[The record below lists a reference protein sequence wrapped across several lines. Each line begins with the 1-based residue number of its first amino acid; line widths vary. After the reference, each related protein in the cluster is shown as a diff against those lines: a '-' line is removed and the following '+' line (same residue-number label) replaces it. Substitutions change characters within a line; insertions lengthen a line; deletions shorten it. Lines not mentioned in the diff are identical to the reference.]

1 VAEVRLS
8 HSVFTIVSSVR
19 RDKLLQLKQVLQQIE
34 ADHAT
39 NPYLPLTSFSSLHFA
54 SLTIFDDEEQPDLDP
69 LLVFENNIDGTI
81 DDFISLIVKN
91 AVAGLIEIYSCCT
104 DFRVVNRSD
113 DGMRDYLHGHK
124 HRPNLYHIGTP
135 YRLVANVLAERK
147 LRELVDAE
155 ANRLLPGSGGRPPSW
170 IWERLRKAVNAPD
183 SNSKELYPK
192 FDPEMSWIRRRER
205 RWHSQII
212 SWFVFVFIAVA
223 LILAASWISAT
234 FWHDQLLLSA
244 SLAITGFAVGVWTS
258 VLVGWPALNRWRH
271 LIAISFW
278 FAAAGWIVSLLPA
291 ILQLSGVLAHAHP
304 VLGPVLL
311 GIIAVVLLSTM
322 AGRWI
327 LPTPD
332 LEHRV
337 PDVERLTEVLK
348 QEDRSVQNHMSA
360 MVMLRPGVLRLLS
373 LRVLLWILKL
383 TWFPTI
389 LRDVEKGRLFS
400 MPTVHFAQ
408 WVVLDRGRYLFF
420 SNYDHSWS
428 RYLDDF
434 SAISFGLA
442 RLWGQSQRSPG
453 LSNMYL
459 FKDFVRTWMFPYSV
473 WYRAYP
479 GISVTQI
486 WNNEQIRRSMLSA
499 ADDDESARRLRRLVA
514 AEDR

>member
-1 VAEVRLS
+1 MS
-8 HSVFTIVSSVR
+8 HSVFTIVTCVR
-19 RDKLLQLKQVLQQIE
+19 RDQLRRLKCVLQEIE
-34 ADHAT
+34 TNHAT

-54 SLTIFDDEEQPDLDP
+54 SLTIFDDEAQPQLDP
-69 LLVFENNIDGTI
+69 LLVFENNVDGTI
-81 DDFISLIVKN
+81 DAFISLIVET
-91 AVAGLIEIYSCCT
+91 ALAGLIEIYSCCT
-104 DFRVVNRSD
+104 DFQVANRSVE
-113 DGMRDYLHGHK
+113 GMRRYLHGHK

-147 LRELVDAE
+147 LRELVDQE
-155 ANRLLPGSGGRPPSW
+155 ANRLGPDSVGRPPSW
-170 IWERLRKAVNAPD
+170 IWERLRKATNAPT
-183 SNSKELYPK
+183 SNAKELYPT
-192 FDPEMSWIRRRER
+192 FDPDMSWIRRPER
-205 RWHSQII
+205 RWRFQIV
-212 SWFVFVFIAVA
+212 SWFVFALISVV
-223 LILAASWISAT
+223 LILAASWIAAT
-234 FWHDQLLLSA
+234 FWRDQLLLSA
-244 SLAITGFAVGVWTS
+244 SLATTGFVVGVWTG
-258 VLVGWPALNRWRH
+258 VLVGWPVPNRWRH

-291 ILQLSGVLAHAHP
+291 ILQLLHVTTHAHP
-304 VLGPVLL
+304 VLGPVVL
-311 GIIAVVLLSTM
+311 GIITVVVLSAM

-337 PDVERLTEVLK
+337 PDVERLTAVLK

-360 MVMLRPGVLRLLS
+360 IVLLRPGLLRLFS
-373 LRVLLWILKL
+373 LKVLLWILKL

-389 LRDVEKGRLFS
+389 LRDSEKGRLFG

-408 WVVLDRGRYLFF
+408 WVVLDRGRYLFL

-486 WNNEQIRRSMLSA
+486 WNNEQIRRSMLSV